1 MNVTAHFVQPIYLQ
15 ALHVSLAGYLA
26 AAVMCA
32 DRRTSPHTPC
42 MSQG

>member
-1 MNVTAHFVQPIYLQ
+1 MTVTAHFVHPIYRQ

-32 DRRTSPHTPC
+32 DRRSAPH
-42 MSQG
+42 